1 MDLVYRISI
10 FAIALAVVLAKENS
24 NKKALVLVDS
34 ADIKSTHSIFFK
46 SLKDRGLELS
56 FRSADDAG
64 LELMKYGVALY
75 DHLIVF
81 APSVEDFGGDIKVS
95 TITEFIDKGGNV
107 LIAADSNIGEPIREL
122 ASECGVEFDEEKT
135 MVIDHH
141 NFDVSDK
148 GSHTKIVA
156 CKKNLIAAKNIV
168 GEPKAPILFRG
179 IGMSLDSENP
189 LALNILHASKTAY
202 SFFPEEQIK
211 EYPLAVG
218 SSTVLISG
226 LQARNNARV
235 VFSGSLDLFSDEYFQ
250 SAVKKASEDGKQHVR
265 SGNQVLVE
273 SLSRWV
279 FQERGVLRARDV
291 IHHKHGEKEAPASYT
306 ITDMVHY
313 SIIIEELQQDGTW
326 RPYKGTDVQ
335 MEFVRI
341 DPFVRIVLKGD
352 PKTGRF
358 SADFKLPDVYG
369 VFQFKVDYTRLG
381 WTFLSSSTQVSVRP
395 LQHTQYE
402 RFIWSA
408 FPYYASAF
416 SMMIGVVL
424 FSFVFLY
431 HKSDGGKKKTE

>member
-1 MDLVYRISI
+1 MVRAALLLLAIVALV
-10 FAIALAVVLAKENS
+10 FAKDAPSKR
-24 NKKALVLVDS
+24 ALVLVDS
-34 ADIKSTHSIFFK
+34 ADVKTSHSIFFK
-46 SLKDRGLELS
+46 TLKDRRIELT
-56 FRSADDAG
+56 FKSADDAG
-64 LELMKYGVALY
+64 LELIKYGVALY

-95 TITEFIDKGGNV
+95 TITEFIDGGGNV

-122 ASECGVEFDEEKT
+122 ASECGVEFDEENT

-141 NFDVSDK
+141 HFDVSDK
-148 GSHTKIVA
+148 GSHTKIVS
-156 CKKNLIAAKNIV
+156 CTESLVKSKNIV

-189 LALNILHASKTAY
+189 LVLNILHASKTAY
-202 SFFPEEQIK
+202 SFFPDEEIK

-218 SSTVLISG
+218 SSTVLIAG

-235 VFSGSLDLFSDEYFQ
+235 VFSGSLDLFSDEYFH
-250 SAVKKASEDGKQHVR
+250 SAVKEAVDNSAKLHIR
-265 SGNQVLVE
+265 SGNQLLVE
-273 SLSRWV
+273 SLSKWV
-279 FQERGVLRARDV
+279 FQEQGVLRARDV
-291 IHHKHGEKEAPASYT
+291 IHHKQGETEAPAAYT
-306 ITDMVHY
+306 VTDMVHY
-313 SIIIEELQQDGTW
+313 SIIIEELQRDGSW

-341 DPFVRIVLKGD
+341 DPFVRIALKGD
-352 PKTGRF
+352 SKTGRF

-431 HKSDGGKKKTE
+431 HKSDGAKKKTE